1 MAQIKRY
8 DGSDWE
14 PLEELK
20 RYDGTKWEALTT
32 AALNLS
38 GGRLRMKAVTVNATA
53 TSQSAANIRRGRT
66 TIQKYNPRSSQFP
79 FAEFWVHFQ
88 ALLRDNASSPLSS
101 SPMSPFRVHNRTL
114 SLRDWPVSSS
124 LQGSVSGHTFRGKVI
139 LLSRLMWNILT
150 LPTGGASGFS
160 GQGGV
165 SGQQDIRGCGSIP
178 SLGSNRGRWHQC
190 IGTPVLGTQSVKWS
204 NRENRPRIIQTVHNL
219 RNAVTIQIG
228 YRPFS
233 GTPRSDNG
241 KGLLTG
247 WTYLPK
253 ETFEAHQVGFDV
265 AGSVKFEVLGWRRII
280 TRYLPSEIR
289 GSGVYIRVRAY
300 QRTRANSDD
309 PIYFVY
315 RGTPW
320 SYSNY
325 LYPMSNTEFAEPET
339 PQGIDP
345 GAAPTPPPRPPVQGG
360 GTPPNVVPPSAGD
373 TGDDTGASDPTTLT
387 GGTEEP
393 NERPGGAPTTGTGSP
408 GADGYDPTAPD
419 STPPTTG
426 ADVAGAPDRPENLKI
441 AFRRSGN
448 SVIATPTADGATKF
462 RARARWG
469 GGTWSIPSPT
479 NDGNTFRY
487 STGTKT
493 YGIPT
498 GGTQLEVE
506 LYAQSADGIVTG
518 PAIFG
523 YRVPAAAAVKPT
535 ALKAAFQRSGN
546 RIIVT
551 PSATNGVTFR
561 ARGQFGNATRY
572 GAWSVPSPANSGGF
586 YQYSTGTRTYGIPT
600 SATRFKFELFARS
613 SGGLSTGPAYFDY
626 DIPAM
631 DATTGPGNPDEAPPD
646 DVEVDPTEN
655 APDPTT
661 PTLETAGEVVDPEE
675 TSIED
680 LEEEGEKPQTTGS
693 GEITAPRVS
702 GNQPTYQVEIARQT
716 FDIGAI
722 SPDNW
727 TATELDIGA
736 GTAVPTSLKFICG
749 GRNRGDPHSNY
760 NDVTMWPNPR
770 NTPARDQTSSV
781 ILIALYE
788 PRA

>member
-1 MAQIKRY
+1 MAEIKRY

-14 PLEELK
+14 SLEELK
-20 RYDGTKWEALTT
+20 RWDGTKWEALTT
-32 AALNLS
+32 AALGLS
-38 GGRLRMKAVTVNATA
+38 GGGFAIKAAVVNLRG
-53 TSQSAANIRRGRT
+53 SLPPLIRGKRKPG
-66 TIQKYNPRSSQFP
+66 IVKYNPQSTQFGSIQNWVDW
-79 FAEFWVHFQ
+79 FA
-88 ALLRDNASSPLSS
+88 ATRPDPLSNDR
-101 SPMSPFRVHNRTL
+101 MRNARVHNKVL
-114 SLRDWPVSSS
+114 SLRDWPFASAGTIP
-124 LQGSVSGHTFRGKVI
+124 GSHVFRGRVI
-139 LLSRLMWNILT
+139 LVTRLMWDVLT
-150 LPTGGASGFS
+150 LPGGSS
-160 GQGGV
+160 IRGQGGV
-165 SGQQDIRGCGSIP
+165 SGQQDIRGCGTP
-178 SLGSNRGRWHQC
+178 PVPTTYLDPRNAPWYQC
-190 IGTPVLGTQSVKWS
+190 IGSPVLGTQSVKWS

-253 ETFEAHQVGFDV
+253 ETLEAHQVASDIS
-265 AGSVKFEVLGWRRII
+265 GSTQQFEEIGWRRII
-280 TRYLPSEIR
+280 TRYLPAEIR

-300 QRTRANSDD
+300 QRTRKS
-309 PIYFVY
+309 PPSFTTFVY
-315 RGTPW
+315 RGTTW

-339 PQGIDP
+339 PRGIDP

-360 GTPPNVVPPSAGD
+360 GTPPNITPPSAGD
-373 TGDDTGASDPTTLT
+373 TGDDTGASDPTSVG

-426 ADVAGAPDRPENLKI
+426 ADVAGAPDRPKNLKI
-441 AFRRSGN
+441 SFRRSGN
-448 SVIATPTADGATKF
+448 NVIATPTADGATKF

-479 NDGNTFRY
+479 NNGNTFRY

-493 YGIPT
+493 YGIPS
-498 GGTQLEVE
+498 GATQLEVE
-506 LYAQSADGIVTG
+506 LYAQSADGIITG

-523 YRVPAAAAVKPT
+523 YRVPAASAVKPT

-572 GAWSVPSPANSGGF
+572 GAWSVPSPANRGGF
-586 YQYSTGTRTYGIPT
+586 YQYSTGTRTYTIPT
-600 SATRFKFELFARS
+600 GATRFKFELFARS

-631 DATTGPGNPDEAPPD
+631 DATTGPENPDEAPPS
-646 DVEVDPTEN
+646 DVEVDPTEE
-655 APDPTT
+655 APDVVT
-661 PTLETAGEVVDPEE
+661 PELEDAGEVVDPEV
-675 TSIED
+675 TSIDD
-680 LEEEGEKPQTTGS
+680 LEEEGERPQTTGE
-693 GEITAPRVS
+693 GELVARRTT
-702 GNQPTYQVEIARQT
+702 GNQPTYGVQIANQT
-716 FDIGAI
+716 FEFGIIFANDWQAQELNLGET
-722 SPDNW
+722 
-727 TATELDIGA
+727 TAA
-736 GTAVPTSLKFICG
+736 PTSLKIICG
-749 GRNRGDPHSNY
+749 GRESSDPFPNY
-760 NDVTMWPNPR
+760 EDVCMFPNQR
-770 NTPARDQTSSV
+770 NTPANLQTSSV
-781 ILIALYE
+781 WLILLYE